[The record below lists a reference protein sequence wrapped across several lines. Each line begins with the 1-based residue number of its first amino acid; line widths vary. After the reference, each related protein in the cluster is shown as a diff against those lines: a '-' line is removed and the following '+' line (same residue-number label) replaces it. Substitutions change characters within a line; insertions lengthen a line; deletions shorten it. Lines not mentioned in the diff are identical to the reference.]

1 MIFKE
6 IGKLEIEP
14 LSINFCN
21 SSFTRCISSCNRNVF
36 LIFATNH
43 LSSIRPFSISD
54 PSSAIHIFTIYK
66 VYFLPIVDIYF
77 FLSLLYFLLVTFI
90 FSSYCRNIFPS
101 RHFHISF
108 SSLLYFLSIAEIYF
122 LLVTFIFSFYC
133 RNIFP
138 SCHFHTVV
146 ARVFKM
152 NCNTSLKKVSL
163 QFCILS
169 FCILSSLK

>member
-21 SSFTRCISSCNRNVF
+21 SSFTRCISSCYRNVF

-66 VYFLPIVDIYF
+66 VYFLPIVEI
-77 FLSLLYFLLVTFI
+77 YFLLVTFI
-90 FSSYCRNIFPS
+90 FPS
-101 RHFHISF
+101 RHFYIFFLLQKYISF
-108 SSLLYFLSIAEIYF
+108 SSLSYF

-138 SCHFHTVV
+138 SRHFHTVV

>member
-21 SSFTRCISSCNRNVF
+21 SSFTRCISLCNRNVF

-43 LSSIRPFSISD
+43 LSSIRAFSISD

-66 VYFLPIVDIYF
+66 VYFLPSVEIYF
-77 FLSLLYFLLVTFI
+77 FLVTFI
-90 FSSYCRNIFPS
+90 FSS
-101 RHFHISF
+101 
-108 SSLLYFLSIAEIYF
+108 
-122 LLVTFIFSFYC
+122 YC